1 MARVTSFAVR
11 RSKLVI
17 GAWIAIVFAFAALG
31 TAGKDSFAPP
41 SMFVAG
47 TESAR
52 WAEMTEGSDFG
63 ENVSVLL
70 TGPDADLREQGT
82 VLAAKLRGIS
92 GVRVVS
98 PFDKVRTSGSSEPD
112 NPFTNRQRDTA
123 LLAVDVTPPENAA
136 PGESAALVRR
146 VIATTVEDPVSSR
159 VTGPAAVAK
168 GINDELLE
176 AMKRSEMIAAPLLM
190 LVLLLIFRSPVAAA
204 VPLILGIGTVQASKG
219 IIQLLATQFAID
231 QMAVNVASMMALA
244 LGVDYSLLLA
254 SRYREYRRENPVD
267 VRANIERAGRATG
280 RTIVTAATLVIAVMA
295 VALLLALGIILKSVL
310 LGVVVATLFG
320 AFSALVVAP
329 ALLHVLDPW
338 LERWRLPER
347 RRRRARGGSPFAR
360 PMPIAVPLVALL
372 GLLVLATPTLG
383 ISPGAPDVKLLPAD
397 NEARVD
403 YEQISKVVGPG
414 IGAMFD
420 VAIEARDGR
429 PITDRKTLASIAR
442 LQRDIAADP
451 RIATAIGPG
460 LISTMTRPLNGLEA
474 SLSEQSRD
482 LARLSRG
489 LGRSADGARDAS
501 GGATQI
507 QAGAGDA
514 RAGAAEIDDGIRA
527 AANGSRRIS
536 DGLTDSS
543 DGGEQIATGSQQA
556 SEGAAELSGALDQAS
571 DQSGATVNNA
581 RVLANDLRTG
591 EDQLTALQAP
601 LTTAEQQLDAAWAAL
616 QSMGPGREDP
626 RYQATVDAVSGA
638 TVAVTGTDP
647 ATGDRPDPAYGGVA
661 EGVADAKGQIG
672 LGLYLSDR
680 MESQSKRS
688 QRGLDRLARGA
699 NRLDSAVAKLADGA
713 GELER
718 GLDELA
724 AAGVRLP
731 EGLARLSGGADELVA
746 GIQDL
751 GAGSGELAGRIGTTG
766 SRGTLVGGLDR
777 MHASVDEQR
786 SESQANTL
794 TRDSPELFSS
804 GAFPLAVVSGTP
816 GPTRERAQFVLD
828 MTNGGRSARIL
839 AVPAFEMHDDRT
851 LEVHERL
858 TDLAAKAAGPQ
869 LATAVGGP
877 VADVQDY
884 RNALVERLPL
894 VLLAF
899 ALVSLIVL
907 MFAVRSVPLALI
919 CVVLNILTVGV
930 AFGVMQITF
939 GQSPPLLGG
948 PGRVDLI
955 SMFGALAVVFALS
968 IDYQVFLLARIRE
981 EYLRTG
987 DNERAITAAIGSTGS
1002 VITGAAAVMVGVF
1015 LASALTSHIGV
1026 RQVGVGL
1033 AVAVLLDATVVRLV
1047 LLPAAMR
1054 IVGERVWWFPDW
1066 LDRRVPNVSL

>member
-1 MARVTSFAVR
+1 MARVTRFALR

-17 GAWIAIVFAFAALG
+17 GAWVALVFVFAALG

-41 SMFVAG
+41 SMFVPG

-52 WAEMTEGSDFG
+52 WTEMTEGTDFG
-63 ENVSVLL
+63 ENVNVML

-98 PFDKVRTSGSSEPD
+98 PFDEIRTSGSSEPD
-112 NPFTNRQRDTA
+112 NPFTNRKGDTA
-123 LLAVDVTPPENAA
+123 LLAVDVTPPEDAA
-136 PGESAALVRR
+136 PGESASLVRR
-146 VIATTVEDPVSSR
+146 VVAATVEEPVTSR

-168 GINDELLE
+168 GINDELLT
-176 AMKRSEMIAAPLLM
+176 AMRQSEMIAAPVLM

-219 IIQLLATQFAID
+219 LIQLLATQFAID
-231 QMAVNVASMMALA
+231 QMAVNIASMMALA

-267 VRANIERAGRATG
+267 VRANIERAGGATG
-280 RTIVTAATLVIAVMA
+280 RTILAAATLVIAVMA
-295 VALLLALGIILKSVL
+295 VALLLAIGIILKSVL
-310 LGVVVATLFG
+310 LGVVVATIFG

-338 LERWRLPER
+338 LERWRLPELR
-347 RRRRARGGSPFAR
+347 RRRGRSGSPFAR

-372 GLLVLATPTLG
+372 GLLVLAAPTLG

-397 NEARVD
+397 NEARID
-403 YEQISKVVGPG
+403 YEQISEVVGPG

-420 VAIEARDGR
+420 IAIQSRDDR

-442 LQRDIAADP
+442 LQRDIATDP
-451 RIATAIGPG
+451 RIDTAIGPG
-460 LISTMTRPLNGLEA
+460 VIATMTKPLDGMEVT
-474 SLSEQSRD
+474 LSEQSRD

-489 LGRSADGARDAS
+489 LGRSADGAREAG
-501 GGATQI
+501 GGATRL
-507 QAGAGDA
+507 QAGAEEA
-514 RAGAAEIDDGIRA
+514 STGAAEIDDGIRA
-527 AANGSRRIS
+527 AESGSRRIS

-543 DGGEQIATGSQQA
+543 DGGERLATGSRRA
-556 SEGAAELSGALDQAS
+556 SDGAAKLSEALEDAS
-571 DQSGATVNNA
+571 GQSGAMVNNA
-581 RVLANDLRTG
+581 RVLANDLRDG
-591 EDQLTALQAP
+591 DDQLTALQAP
-601 LTTAEQQLDAAWAAL
+601 LTTAERRLDAAWSAL

-626 RYQATVDAVSGA
+626 RYQAAVDAVSGA
-638 TVAVTGTDP
+638 TVALTGVDP
-647 ATGDRPDPAYGGVA
+647 ASGDRPDPAYAGVA
-661 EGVADAKGQIG
+661 EGVSDAQGQIG

-680 MESQSKRS
+680 MKSQGKRS
-688 QRGLDRLARGA
+688 QRGLDRLERGA
-699 NRLDSAVAKLADGA
+699 NRLDKAIVRLADGA
-713 GELER
+713 EELEQ
-718 GLDELA
+718 GLDELT

-731 EGLARLSGGADELVA
+731 EGLARLSGGAGDLVA
-746 GIQDL
+746 GLQQLD
-751 GAGSGELAGRIGTTG
+751 AGSGELADNLGTTG
-766 SRGTLVGGLDR
+766 SRGTLVAGLDR
-777 MHASVDEQR
+777 MHANIDEQR
-786 SESQANTL
+786 DESQADTL

-804 GAFPLAVVSGTP
+804 GAFPLAVVSGTAR
-816 GPTRERAQFVLD
+816 PTRERAQFVLD

-839 AVPAFEMHDDRT
+839 AVPAFEMHDSRT
-851 LEVHERL
+851 LEVHKRL
-858 TDLAAKAAGPQ
+858 SDLAAKAAGPK

-884 RNALVERLPL
+884 RDALVARLPL

-899 ALVSLIVL
+899 ALVSLLVL

-930 AFGVMQITF
+930 AFGVMQIVF

-955 SMFGALAVVFALS
+955 GMFSALAVVFALS

-981 EYLRTG
+981 EYLQTG

-1033 AVAVLLDATVVRLV
+1033 AVAVLLDATVVRLI

-1054 IVGERVWWFPDW
+1054 IVGERVWWFPAW
-1066 LDRRVPNVSL
+1066 LDRRIPNVAL